1 MAAIFKA
8 MEKQIPPEAME
19 ALVTGVGL
27 MPGRLRDQL
36 AGGPQLLVFLRHF
49 GCVFCRETVADL
61 RAIAKQNPDFP
72 PVLFFFVGSP
82 TEGRAFMRRY
92 WPGARAVA
100 DPEKRLYAA
109 FGVERGN
116 LLQMFG
122 PGVWAGRRRARDKG
136 NEQGKRSGDIWMMPG
151 SFLVDGPR
159 ILWEHAYAHA
169 ADHPDFA
176 SLPARIPPRDAS

>member
-1 MAAIFKA
+1 MDAQVPA
-8 MEKQIPPEAME
+8 E
-19 ALVTGVGL
+19 ALDAAVTGVGL

-36 AGGPQLLVFLRHF
+36 EGGPQLLVFLRHF

-61 RAIAKQNPDFP
+61 RAIAEKNPDYP

-116 LLQMFG
+116 LRQLFG
-122 PGVWAGRRRARDKG
+122 PGVWAGRRRARGKG
-136 NEQGKRSGDIWMMPG
+136 NHQGKRSGDIWMMPG
-151 SFLVDGPR
+151 CFLVDGPR
-159 ILWEHAYAHA
+159 ILWAHEYAHA
-169 ADHPDFA
+169 ADHPNFA
-176 SLPARIPPRDAS
+176 SIPDRIRKSEGT